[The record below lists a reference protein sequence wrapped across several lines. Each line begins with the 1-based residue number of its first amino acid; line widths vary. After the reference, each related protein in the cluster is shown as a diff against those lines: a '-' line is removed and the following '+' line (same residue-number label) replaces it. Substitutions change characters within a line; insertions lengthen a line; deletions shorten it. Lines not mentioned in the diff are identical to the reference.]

1 MENAQGCRPQI
12 KFLPQQCSFE
22 LTEMR
27 ELRIRNWK
35 EKKTGRLTPP
45 PSCKPIRYCFT
56 CSIKHKQEKS
66 NWAWISTVIWLQ
78 RLSNFFA
85 TNFLIHSCQMFFCWK
100 DWEEWC
106 FLKHCHGENKPL
118 ISRVQQSEGLQNFL
132 YIKIYQDGN

>member
-1 MENAQGCRPQI
+1 MHKAADRKLSSCRNNAVLNLQKWENQ
-12 KFLPQQCSFE
+12 E
-22 LTEMR
+22 LGIER
-27 ELRIRNWK
+27 
-35 EKKTGRLTPP
+35 KKQAGSAPP
-45 PSCKPIRYCFT
+45 PSCKPIRYPFT
-56 CSIKHKQEKS
+56 CSIKHKQKS